1 MNTLSHRRSTL
12 ILMILALPLGLSGQ
26 APNHQHYESP
36 PEEVKAG
43 PGGQLAPRLQNLGSH
58 RFPVTVQSERAQLF
72 INQGINLSYGFNHAE
87 AVRAFMEAARLDPNC
102 AMAYWGHALV
112 LGPNINAPM
121 NPDDEKRAHELVQ
134 QALALSS
141 RVSERERDY
150 IRALSKRY
158 SGSSQDRAGGD
169 RAYANAMRDLHLRY
183 PGDMEAAALFAES
196 LMDLRPWNYWTR
208 DGHPYP
214 VTREAVA
221 ALEAVLGSNPDH
233 PGANHLYIHIF
244 EGTDPHRAEAAADR
258 LRRLMPGAGHIVH
271 MPSHIYIRVGRYADA
286 SEANRLAILA
296 DEDYITQC
304 RAQGMYPLGYY
315 PHNIH
320 FLWAASTLEG
330 NAGEAISA
338 ARKTAAQIPVETL
351 EELPFLQGFLA
362 VPYHALIRFGRWD
375 EILAETESA
384 TDQSLFLHGMQLYAR
399 GRAWLGKAR
408 LVEAERHLEELSKI
422 VSGRTLVQTSASFS
436 DNTAHAILR
445 IAPQVLAGEL
455 AAKRGDFDKAIAHL
469 ERAVPYEDSLI
480 YTEPAD
486 WHYPVRHSLGA
497 VLLEAGRAEEAE
509 VVYWDDLSNNPD
521 NGWALFGL
529 VQSLKAQGKDQQA
542 AEAEGRFKK
551 AWIRADVELTSSRF

>member
-1 MNTLSHRRSTL
+1 MNIVSHRRSVFIL
-12 ILMILALPLGLSGQ
+12 IVLALTLGLSGQ

-36 PEEVKAG
+36 PEEVRAG

-121 NPDDEKRAHELVQ
+121 NPDDEKRAHELVR

-183 PGDMEAAALFAES
+183 PGDMEAATLFAES

-208 DGHPYP
+208 DGHAYP
-214 VTREAVA
+214 VTREAV
-221 ALEAVLGSNPDH
+221 LESNPDH

-244 EGTDPHRAEAAADR
+244 EVTDPHRAEAAADR

-271 MPSHIYIRVGRYADA
+271 MPSRIYIRVGRYADA
-286 SEANRLAILA
+286 SEANRQAILA

-338 ARKTAAQIPVETL
+338 VRKTAAQIPVETL

-362 VPYHALIRFGRWD
+362 VPCHALIRFGRWD

-384 TDQSLFLHGMQLYAR
+384 TDPSLFLHGMLLYAR

-408 LVEAERHLEELSKI
+408 LVEAERQLEELNKI
-422 VSGRTLVQTSASFS
+422 VSGKTLKQTSASFS

-469 ERAVPYEDSLI
+469 ERAVRYEDSLI

>member
-183 PGDMEAAALFAES
+183 PGDMEAATLFAES

-208 DGHPYP
+208 DGHAYP

-221 ALEAVLGSNPDH
+221 ALEAVLGNNPDH

-258 LRRLMPGAGHIVH
+258 LRRLMSGAGHIVH

-286 SEANRLAILA
+286 SEANRQAILA

-408 LVEAERHLEELSKI
+408 LVEAERHLEELNTI
-422 VSGRTLVQTSASFS
+422 VSGKTLEQTSASFS

-469 ERAVPYEDSLI
+469 ERAVRYEDSLI

-509 VVYWDDLSNNPD
+509 VIYWEDLNKNPD